1 MSRCWIDRAAFSF
14 QVVPLLFFCSFR
26 IFNSLLSGF
35 LDARWGVEHGYSGRV
50 IPTATRAR
58 SPSGFPVPNNLQR
71 RESRVTQKSQNTE
84 HRTQNTEQESQCS
97 NRMPSRASAFLFSL
111 FCFSLFPV
119 PLASGTL
126 LVACGGVFRG
136 GTVRGHGWPRRAY
149 RDVFTACPGP
159 EHTAAST
166 RHDPDTKTQRRS

>member
-84 HRTQNTEQESQCS
+84 HRTQNKNLNAAIGCLQGQALFS
-97 NRMPSRASAFLFSL
+97 SRYSVFLF
-111 FCFSLFPV
+111 FPFRWRLAPCWLLAVVCSGAGPSEAMDGRGERTGMYSQRV
-119 PLASGTL
+119 PALNTPPQARDTIPTRKL
-126 LVACGGVFRG
+126 NDD
-136 GTVRGHGWPRRAY
+136 RR
-149 RDVFTACPGP
+149 
-159 EHTAAST
+159 
-166 RHDPDTKTQRRS
+166 